1 MISSKEI
8 IQFIEIL
15 YSCLDNT
22 EWTEEIYSLSYEWA
36 NNFDIY
42 INQLEKHDHKKVID
56 LYNIFQSSLVD
67 YSKKH
72 QFLYQLPPIGIDKE
86 FLNFKEYIIKLQ
98 LSNFNLNSENLSFI
112 LNIFYKDRNILKDN
126 LNVNSIVILESLNN
140 YFNERIKNCYSLGIQ
155 KILLNENNN
164 LEKRTTSQ
172 LLLKSIYSNDH
183 TQQYSDV
190 IFQNILENN
199 HDLYLWLLLVLM
211 DQYQYNYEFLQTTER
226 LKQFKMNTLKQ
237 LFTIL
242 QQQKTSVKIKIM
254 LHSDQ
259 DLKLTL
265 SLVSFSF
272 FNIYQHSLFRMI
284 EHYLDKRYQ
293 LDDSYRI
300 LFCENIKSLL
310 ATDNPIIKKL
320 IYKNIND
327 LLLKSKSIPNRN
339 MEFLSLLN
347 KFKFS

>member
-42 INQLEKHDHKKVID
+42 INQLEKHEHKKVID

-98 LSNFNLNSENLSFI
+98 LSNFNLNSENLSSI

-164 LEKRTTSQ
+164 LEKRTT
-172 LLLKSIYSNDH
+172 K
-183 TQQYSDV
+183 
-190 IFQNILENN
+190 NN